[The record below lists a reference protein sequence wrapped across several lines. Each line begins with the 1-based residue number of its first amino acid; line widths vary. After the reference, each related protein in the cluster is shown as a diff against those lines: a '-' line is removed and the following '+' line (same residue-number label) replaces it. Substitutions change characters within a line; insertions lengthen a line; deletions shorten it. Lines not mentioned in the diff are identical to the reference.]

1 MKRILNILL
10 FLLAATFTLAAQPF
24 ESVTYKV
31 FNQNYPPLE
40 CVGTVK
46 VFPSGK
52 IAAERWS
59 VGYECVDRGY
69 ARYSESGAYISQLGV
84 SRARIQSGW
93 ARTEQKKGKYDYA
106 WLDEVV
112 DGIVS
117 QNVTPWMC
125 LGYGNPIYSSEVT
138 LGAKIF
144 TDEPTMKAW
153 EKYVETT
160 VARYKGKVGLW
171 EVWNEPNQKVNKDN
185 PSTYTNLLVRT
196 CEAIKRVDP
205 EARIAAFALASV
217 DARYLSHVLNDLR
230 QMGKTDLFSHVS
242 LHKYYENPDDCDYDF
257 MALRKIIHDFNPEII
272 VFQGESGC
280 PSKLEWTHALKHIQ
294 FDEYIQAKTVLRRMC
309 CDFAIGQACSVF
321 TLTDL
326 VYPDMQQSFGL
337 LRTGLDFKVKYK
349 KPSFYAVRNLVN
361 LLPDNIQ
368 PFEVEY
374 TSNTAREMKV
384 TGLKDGDKVV
394 GVMYYFSD
402 NAPVSS
408 LDWDSVTMTLKNLKI
423 KNPVFVEPITGK
435 VFNLNLYHYSPNSPD
450 TKYTNIPVWDSP
462 VMIMDKESLNL
473 LSPEAG
479 RKELEK
485 DFNTEM

>member
-1 MKRILNILL
+1 MKQLTTILSLL
-10 FLLAATFTLAAQPF
+10 LSAITLSAQPF

-40 CVGTVK
+40 CVGSIKTL
-46 VFPSGK
+46 PSGQV
-52 IAAERWS
+52 AAQRWS

-69 ARYSESGAYISQLGV
+69 AKYSESGSYISQLGV
-84 SRARIQSGW
+84 SHARIQSGW
-93 ARTEQKKGKYDYA
+93 ARTETRKGRYDYE
-106 WLDEVV
+106 WLDEIV

-117 QNVTPWMC
+117 QNVEPWIS

-144 TDEPTMKAW
+144 TDEPTLKAW

-160 VARYKGKVGLW
+160 VARYKDRVHKW

-185 PSTYTNLLVRT
+185 PSTYTILLVRT

-205 EARIAAFALASV
+205 QAQIAAFALASV
-217 DARYLSHVLNDLR
+217 DAAYLSHVLNDLKN
-230 QMGKTDLFSHVS
+230 MGKTDLFTHVS

-257 MALRKIIHDFNPEII
+257 MTLRKIVHDFNPQLV

-294 FDEYIQAKTVLRRMC
+294 FDEYIQAKTVLRRMF

-361 LLPDNIQ
+361 LLPDNIT
-368 PFEVEY
+368 PFDVEFSAN
-374 TSNTAREMKV
+374 TSREIKLK
-384 TGLKDGDKVV
+384 GLKDGDRTV
-394 GVMYYFSD
+394 GVAYYFSD
-402 NAPVSS
+402 IAPSSS
-408 LDWDSVTMTLKNLKI
+408 LDWSSVTMTLKDLKI
-423 KNPVFVEPITGK
+423 KNPVLVEPITGK

-450 TKYTNIPVWDSP
+450 TKYTNIPIWDSP
-462 VMIMDKESLNL
+462 VMIMDKTVLKMTG
-473 LSPEAG
+473 PDG
-479 RKELEK
+479 DRKNLEK

>member
-1 MKRILNILL
+1 MKRLIYTILL
-10 FLLAATFTLAAQPF
+10 SSLASGVLCAQPF

-40 CVGTVK
+40 CIGSVRVS
-46 VFPSGK
+46 PSGK
-52 IAAERWS
+52 VAAERWS

-69 ARYSESGAYISQLGV
+69 AKYSESGSYISQLGV

-106 WLDEVV
+106 WLDEIV
-112 DGIVS
+112 DGITS
-117 QNVTPWMC
+117 QNVKPWMC
-125 LGYGNPIYSSEVT
+125 LGYGNPLYSSEIT
-138 LGAKIF
+138 LGAKLF

-160 VARYKGKVGLW
+160 VARYKGKVVLW
-171 EVWNEPNQKVNKDN
+171 EVWNEPNQKVNKAN
-185 PSTYTNLLVRT
+185 PSTYTNLLVKT
-196 CEAIKRVDP
+196 CEAIRRVDP
-205 EARIAAFALASV
+205 DAQIAAFALASV
-217 DARYLSHVLNDLR
+217 DAGYLSHVLNDLKK
-230 QMGKTDLFSHVS
+230 MNKTDLFTHVS

-257 MALRKIIHDFNPEII
+257 LTLRKIIHDFNPEII

-280 PSKLEWTHALKHIQ
+280 PSKLEWTHALKHLP

-309 CDFAIGQACSVF
+309 CDFVIGQACSIF

-361 LLPDNIQ
+361 LLPDNIT
-368 PFEVEY
+368 PFNVDF
-374 TSNTAREMKV
+374 TANTAREIKV
-384 TGLKDGDKVV
+384 TGLKDGDNVV
-394 GVMYYFSD
+394 GMMYYFSD

-408 LDWDSVTMTLKNLKI
+408 LDWSAVTLTVKNLKI
-423 KNPVFVEPITGK
+423 KDPVFVEPITGK

-450 TKYTNIPVWDSP
+450 TKYTNIPIWDSP
-462 VMIMDKESLNL
+462 VMIMDKSALKMV
-473 LSPEAG
+473 SHEAD
-479 RKELEK
+479 RKALEK

>member
-1 MKRILNILL
+1 MKQLTCILSLL
-10 FLLAATFTLAAQPF
+10 LSAITLSAQPF

-31 FNQNYPPLE
+31 FHQNYPPLE
-40 CVGTVK
+40 CIGSLKTY
-46 VFPSGK
+46 PSGQVS
-52 IAAERWS
+52 AQRWS
-59 VGYECVDRGY
+59 IGYECVDRGY
-69 ARYSESGAYISQLGV
+69 AKYSESGSYISQLGV
-84 SRARIQSGW
+84 SHARIQSGW
-93 ARTEQKKGKYDYA
+93 ARTETKKGRYDYA

-117 QNVTPWMC
+117 QNVTPWIS
-125 LGYGNPIYSSEVT
+125 LGYGNPIYSSEIT

-144 TDEPTMKAW
+144 TDELTLKAW

-160 VARYKGKVGLW
+160 VSRYKDRVHKW
-171 EVWNEPNQKVNKDN
+171 EVWNEPNQKINKDN
-185 PSTYTNLLVRT
+185 PSTYTTLLVRT

-205 EARIAAFALASV
+205 DAQIAAFALASV
-217 DARYLSHVLNDLR
+217 DAVYLSHVLNDLKK
-230 QMGKTDLFSHVS
+230 MGKTDLFTHVS

-257 MALRKIIHDFNPEII
+257 MTLRKIVHDFNPELI

-294 FDEYIQAKTVLRRMC
+294 FDEFIQAKTVLRRMF
-309 CDFAIGQACSVF
+309 CDFAIGQACSIF

-361 LLPDNIQ
+361 LLPDNVT
-368 PFEVEY
+368 PFDVEF
-374 TSNTAREMKV
+374 TSNTSREIKV
-384 TGLKDGDKVV
+384 KGLMDGDKTI
-394 GVMYYFSD
+394 GVAYYFSD
-402 NAPVSS
+402 NAPSSS
-408 LDWDSVTMTLKNLKI
+408 LDWSSVTMTLKNLKI
-423 KNPVFVEPITGK
+423 KNPVLVEPITGK

-450 TKYTNIPVWDSP
+450 TKYTDIPIWDSP
-462 VMIMDKESLNL
+462 VMIMDKTALKL
-473 LSPEAG
+473 TGPAG
-479 RKELEK
+479 DRKGLEK

>member
-1 MKRILNILL
+1 MKQLTCILSLL
-10 FLLAATFTLAAQPF
+10 LGVITLSAQPF

-40 CVGTVK
+40 CVGSIRTY
-46 VFPSGK
+46 PSGQV
-52 IAAERWS
+52 AAQRWS

-69 ARYSESGAYISQLGV
+69 AKYSESGSYISQLGV
-84 SRARIQSGW
+84 SHARIQSGW
-93 ARTEQKKGKYDYA
+93 ARTEKKKGMYDYK

-117 QNVTPWMC
+117 QGVEPWMC

-144 TDEPTMKAW
+144 TDEPTLKAW
-153 EKYVETT
+153 ERYVETT
-160 VARYKGKVGLW
+160 VARYKDRVHKW
-171 EVWNEPNQKVNKDN
+171 EVWNEPNQKINKAN
-185 PSTYTNLLVRT
+185 PSTYTTLLVRT

-205 EARIAAFALASV
+205 EAQIAAFALASV
-217 DARYLSHVLNDLR
+217 DAAYLSHVLNDLK
-230 QMGKTDLFSHVS
+230 QIGKTDLFTHVS

-257 MALRKIIHDFNPEII
+257 MILREIIHDFNPQII

-294 FDEYIQAKTVLRRMC
+294 FDEYIQAKTVLRRMF
-309 CDFAIGQACSVF
+309 CDFAIGQACSIF

-361 LLPDNIQ
+361 LLPDNIT
-368 PFEVEY
+368 PFDVEFTAN
-374 TSNTAREMKV
+374 TSREIKLR
-384 TGLKDGDKVV
+384 GLKDGDRTV
-394 GVMYYFSD
+394 GVAYYFSD
-402 NAPVSS
+402 NAPSSS
-408 LDWDSVTMTLKNLKI
+408 LDWDSVTMTLKDLKI
-423 KNPVFVEPITGK
+423 KNPVLVEPITGK

-450 TKYTNIPVWDSP
+450 TKYTDIPIWDSP
-462 VMIMDKESLNL
+462 VMIMDKTALKI
-473 LSPEAG
+473 AG
-479 RKELEK
+479 PDGDRKTLEK

>member
-1 MKRILNILL
+1 MKRILSVIFFILL
-10 FLLAATFTLAAQPF
+10 TTSAFAQPF

-31 FNQNYPPLE
+31 FNQNCPPLV
-40 CVGTVK
+40 CVGSVQTR
-46 VFPSGK
+46 PSGQV
-52 IAAERWS
+52 AAERWS
-59 VGYECVDRGY
+59 VGYECVDRGM
-69 ARYSESGAYISQLGV
+69 ARYSESGSYIGQLGV
-84 SRARIQSGW
+84 GRARIQSGW

-185 PSTYTNLLVRT
+185 PSTYTQLLVRT

-205 EARIAAFALASV
+205 EAKIAAFALASV
-217 DARYLSHVLNDLR
+217 DAGYLSHVLNDLKE
-230 QMGKTDLFSHVS
+230 MGKTDLFTHVS

-257 MALRKIIHDFNPEII
+257 LTLRRIIHEFNPEII

-309 CDFAIGQACSVF
+309 CDFAIGQACSIF

-361 LLPDNIQ
+361 LLPDKIT
-368 PFEVEY
+368 PFEVQFTTN
-374 TSNTAREMKV
+374 TSREMKV
-384 TGLKDGDKVV
+384 TGLKDGDRTV
-394 GVMYYFSD
+394 GFMYNFSD

-408 LDWDSVTMTLKNLKI
+408 LEWSDVTLTVRNLKI
-423 KNPVFVEPITGK
+423 KNPVLVEPITGR
-435 VFNLNLYHYSPNSPD
+435 VFNLNLYHYSPKSPD
-450 TKYTNIPVWDSP
+450 TKYTSLPVWDSP
-462 VMIMDKESLNL
+462 VMIMDKETIDMMVPGKDMERIL
-473 LSPEAG
+473 
-479 RKELEK
+479 K

>member
-1 MKRILNILL
+1 MKRLTYILSFMLGL
-10 FLLAATFTLAAQPF
+10 TSLSAQPF

-40 CVGTVK
+40 CIGSLKTY
-46 VFPSGK
+46 PSGQVS
-52 IAAERWS
+52 AQRWS
-59 VGYECVDRGY
+59 IGYECVDRGY
-69 ARYSESGAYISQLGV
+69 AKYSESGSYISQLGV
-84 SRARIQSGW
+84 SHARIQSGW
-93 ARTEQKKGKYDYA
+93 ARTETKKGRYDYA

-117 QNVTPWMC
+117 QNVTPWIS
-125 LGYGNPIYSSEVT
+125 LGYGNPIYSSEIT

-144 TDEPTMKAW
+144 TDELTLKAW

-160 VARYKGKVGLW
+160 VSRYKDRVHKW
-171 EVWNEPNQKVNKDN
+171 EVWNEPNQKINKDN
-185 PSTYTNLLVRT
+185 PSTYTTLLVRT

-205 EARIAAFALASV
+205 DAQIAAFALASV
-217 DARYLSHVLNDLR
+217 DAAYLSHVLNDLKK
-230 QMGKTDLFSHVS
+230 MGKTDLFTHVS

-257 MALRKIIHDFNPEII
+257 MILRKMIHDFNPELI

-294 FDEYIQAKTVLRRMC
+294 FDEFIQAKTVLRRMF
-309 CDFAIGQACSVF
+309 CDFAIGQACSIF

-361 LLPDNIQ
+361 LLPDNVT
-368 PFEVEY
+368 PFDVEF
-374 TSNTAREMKV
+374 TSNTSREIKV
-384 TGLKDGDKVV
+384 KGLMDGDKII
-394 GVMYYFSD
+394 GVAYYFSD
-402 NAPVSS
+402 NAPSSS
-408 LDWDSVTMTLKNLKI
+408 LDWSSVTMTLKNLKI
-423 KNPVFVEPITGK
+423 KNPVLVEPITGK

-450 TKYTNIPVWDSP
+450 TKYTDIPIWDSP
-462 VMIMDKESLNL
+462 VMIMDKTALKL
-473 LSPEAG
+473 TGPAG
-479 RKELEK
+479 DRKGLEK

>member
-1 MKRILNILL
+1 MKTISTIIILL
-10 FLLAATFTLAAQPF
+10 LCSTILGAQPF

-40 CVGTVK
+40 CIGSVK
-46 VFPSGK
+46 TLPSGQV
-52 IAAERWS
+52 AADRWS

-69 ARYSESGAYISQLGV
+69 AKYSESGAYISQLGV
-84 SRARIQSGW
+84 AHARVQSGW
-93 ARTEQKKGKYDYA
+93 ARTETKKGKYDYA
-106 WLDEVV
+106 WLDEVI

-125 LGYGNPIYSSEVT
+125 LGYGNPIYSSELT

-144 TDEPTMKAW
+144 TDEATLKAW

-160 VARYKGKVGLW
+160 VARYKDKVGLW
-171 EVWNEPNQKVNKDN
+171 EVWNEPNQKVNKEN
-185 PSTYTNLLVRT
+185 PSTYTTLLVRT
-196 CEAIKRVDP
+196 CEAIRRVDP
-205 EARIAAFALASV
+205 DARIAAFALASV
-217 DARYLSHVLNDLR
+217 DVSYLSHVLDDLKK
-230 QMGKTDLFSHVS
+230 MGRTDLFTHVS

-257 MALRKIIHDFNPEII
+257 KTLRQVIHDFNPELI

-309 CDFAIGQACSVF
+309 CDFALGQACSVF

-361 LLPDNIQ
+361 LLPDNIT
-368 PFEVEY
+368 PFEVQFTAN
-374 TSNTAREMKV
+374 TSREMKV
-384 TGLKDGDKVV
+384 TGLKNGDRTV
-394 GVMYYFSD
+394 GFMYYFSD

-408 LDWDSVTMTLKNLKI
+408 LEWSDVTLTVRNLKI
-423 KNPVFVEPITGK
+423 KNPVLVEPITGK

-450 TKYTNIPVWDSP
+450 TKYTRIPVWDSP
-462 VMIMDKESLNL
+462 VIIMDKSELKMVIPGHDRQS
-473 LSPEAG
+473 
-479 RKELEK
+479 LEK

>member
-1 MKRILNILL
+1 MNRLIYILL
-10 FLLAATFTLAAQPF
+10 TTLSAATLSAQPF

-40 CVGTVK
+40 CIGSVYTAT
-46 VFPSGK
+46 SGK
-52 IAAERWS
+52 VAAERWS

-69 ARYSESGAYISQLGV
+69 AKYSESGSYISQLGV

-106 WLDEVV
+106 WLDEIVN
-112 DGIVS
+112 GIIS
-117 QNVTPWMC
+117 QNVKPWMC
-125 LGYGNPIYSSEVT
+125 LGYGNPVYSSEIT

-160 VARYKGKVGLW
+160 VARYKGKVVLW
-171 EVWNEPNQKVNKDN
+171 EVWNEPNQKVNKTD

-205 EARIAAFALASV
+205 EAQIAAFALASV
-217 DARYLSHVLNDLR
+217 DAGYLSHVLNDLKR
-230 QMGKTDLFSHVS
+230 MGKSNLFTHVS

-257 MALRKIIHDFNPEII
+257 MTLRKIIHEFNPEII

-280 PSKLEWTHALKHIQ
+280 PSKLEWTHALKHIE
-294 FDEYIQAKTVLRRMC
+294 FDEYIQAKTVLRRMF
-309 CDFAIGQACSVF
+309 CDFAIGQACSIF

-361 LLPDNIQ
+361 LLPDNIT
-368 PFEVEY
+368 PFDVDFTAN
-374 TSNTAREMKV
+374 TSREIKLR
-384 TGLKDGDKVV
+384 GLKDGDRTV
-394 GVMYYFSD
+394 GVAYYFSD
-402 NAPVSS
+402 NAPSSS
-408 LDWDSVTMTLKNLKI
+408 LDWSSVTMTLKDLKI
-423 KNPVFVEPITGK
+423 QNPVFVEPITGK

-462 VMIMDKESLNL
+462 VMIMDKTALKL
-473 LSPEAG
+473 TGPAG
-479 RKELEK
+479 DRKGLEK

>member
-1 MKRILNILL
+1 MKKSTCILSLL
-10 FLLAATFTLAAQPF
+10 LSAITLSAQPF
-24 ESVTYKV
+24 ESVTYKE

-52 IAAERWS
+52 VAADRWS

-117 QNVTPWMC
+117 QNVKPWMC

-171 EVWNEPNQKVNKDN
+171 EVWNEPNQKINKDN
-185 PSTYTNLLVRT
+185 PSTYTTLLVRT

-205 EARIAAFALASV
+205 DAQIAAFALASV
-217 DARYLSHVLNDLR
+217 E
-230 QMGKTDLFSHVS
+230 K
-242 LHKYYENPDDCDYDF
+242 
-257 MALRKIIHDFNPEII
+257 
-272 VFQGESGC
+272 
-280 PSKLEWTHALKHIQ
+280 
-294 FDEYIQAKTVLRRMC
+294 
-309 CDFAIGQACSVF
+309 
-321 TLTDL
+321 
-326 VYPDMQQSFGL
+326 
-337 LRTGLDFKVKYK
+337 
-349 KPSFYAVRNLVN
+349 
-361 LLPDNIQ
+361 
-368 PFEVEY
+368 
-374 TSNTAREMKV
+374 
-384 TGLKDGDKVV
+384 
-394 GVMYYFSD
+394 
-402 NAPVSS
+402 
-408 LDWDSVTMTLKNLKI
+408 
-423 KNPVFVEPITGK
+423 
-435 VFNLNLYHYSPNSPD
+435 
-450 TKYTNIPVWDSP
+450 SP
-462 VMIMDKESLNL
+462 VKVILPSETVMSEPPIFVISNFNV
-473 LSPEAG
+473 LSSP
-479 RKELEK
+479 K
-485 DFNTEM
+485 

>member
-1 MKRILNILL
+1 MKRILNILGL
-10 FLLAATFTLAAQPF
+10 SYIAALTLSAQPF

-40 CVGTVK
+40 CIGSVQTA
-46 VFPSGK
+46 PSGK
-52 IAAERWS
+52 VAAERWS

-69 ARYSESGAYISQLGV
+69 AKYSESGSYISQLGV

-106 WLDEVV
+106 WLDEIV
-112 DGIVS
+112 DGIVG
-117 QNVTPWMC
+117 QNVKPWMC
-125 LGYGNPIYSSEVT
+125 LGYGNPLYSSEIT

-160 VARYKGKVGLW
+160 VARYKGKIALW

-196 CEAIKRVDP
+196 CEAIRRVDP
-205 EARIAAFALASV
+205 DAQIAAFALASV
-217 DARYLSHVLNDLR
+217 DAGYLSHVLNDLKNL
-230 QMGKTDLFSHVS
+230 GKTDLFTHVS

-257 MALRKIIHDFNPEII
+257 MTLRKIIHDFNPEII

-280 PSKLEWTHALKHIQ
+280 PSKLEWTHALKHLQ
-294 FDEYIQAKTVLRRMC
+294 FDEFIQAKAVLRRMC
-309 CDFAIGQACSVF
+309 CDFVIGQACSIF

-361 LLPDNIQ
+361 LLPDNIT
-368 PFEVEY
+368 PFNVEF
-374 TSNTAREMKV
+374 TANTAREMKV
-384 TGLKDGDKVV
+384 TGLKDGDNVV

-402 NAPVSS
+402 NAPSSS
-408 LDWDSVTMTLKNLKI
+408 LDWSTVTLTVKNLKI

-450 TKYTNIPVWDSP
+450 TKYTNLPVWDSP
-462 VMIMDKESLNL
+462 VMIIDKSALKMQTL
-473 LSPEAG
+473 QAD
-479 RKELEK
+479 RKALEK

>member
-1 MKRILNILL
+1 MLSAI
-10 FLLAATFTLAAQPF
+10 TLSAQPF

-40 CVGTVK
+40 CVGSIKTL
-46 VFPSGK
+46 PSGQV
-52 IAAERWS
+52 AAHRWS

-69 ARYSESGAYISQLGV
+69 AKYSESGSYISQLGV
-84 SRARIQSGW
+84 SHARIQSGW

-106 WLDEVV
+106 WLDEIV

-117 QNVTPWMC
+117 QNVTPWIS

-144 TDEPTMKAW
+144 TDEPTLKAW

-160 VARYKGKVGLW
+160 VARYKDRVHKW
-171 EVWNEPNQKVNKDN
+171 EVWNEPNQKINKDN
-185 PSTYTNLLVRT
+185 PSTYTTLLVRT
-196 CEAIKRVDP
+196 CEAIRRVDP
-205 EARIAAFALASV
+205 DAQIAAFALASV
-217 DARYLSHVLNDLR
+217 DAAYLSHVLNDLKN
-230 QMGKTDLFSHVS
+230 MGKTDLFTHVS

-257 MALRKIIHDFNPEII
+257 MTLRKIVHDFNPQIV

-294 FDEYIQAKTVLRRMC
+294 FDEYIQAKTVLRRMF

-361 LLPDNIQ
+361 LLPDNIT
-368 PFEVEY
+368 PFDVEFTAN
-374 TSNTAREMKV
+374 TSREIKLK
-384 TGLKDGDKVV
+384 GLKDGDRTV
-394 GVMYYFSD
+394 GVAYYFSD
-402 NAPVSS
+402 NAPSSS
-408 LDWDSVTMTLKNLKI
+408 LDWSSVTMTLKDLKI
-423 KNPVFVEPITGK
+423 KNPVLVEPITGK

-462 VMIMDKESLNL
+462 VMIMDKTVLKMTG
-473 LSPEAG
+473 PDG
-479 RKELEK
+479 DRKNLEK

>member
-1 MKRILNILL
+1 MKQLTCILSLL
-10 FLLAATFTLAAQPF
+10 LSAITLSAQPF

-40 CVGTVK
+40 CIGSLKTY
-46 VFPSGK
+46 PSGQV
-52 IAAERWS
+52 AAQRWS

-69 ARYSESGAYISQLGV
+69 AKYSESGQYISQLGV
-84 SRARIQSGW
+84 GHARIQSGW
-93 ARTEQKKGKYDYA
+93 ARTEQKKGKYEYA
-106 WLDEVV
+106 WLDEIV

-117 QNVTPWMC
+117 QNVTPWIS
-125 LGYGNPIYSSEVT
+125 LGYGNPIYSSEIT

-144 TDEPTMKAW
+144 TDEPTLKAW

-160 VARYKGKVGLW
+160 VSRYKDRVHKW
-171 EVWNEPNQKVNKDN
+171 EVWNEPNQKINKDN
-185 PSTYTNLLVRT
+185 PSTYTTLLVRT

-205 EARIAAFALASV
+205 DAQIAAFALASV
-217 DARYLSHVLNDLR
+217 DAAYLSHVLNDLKK
-230 QMGKTDLFSHVS
+230 MGKTDLFTHVS

-257 MALRKIIHDFNPEII
+257 MILRKMIHDFNPELI

-294 FDEYIQAKTVLRRMC
+294 FDEFIQAKTVLRRMF
-309 CDFAIGQACSVF
+309 CDFAIGQSCSIF

-361 LLPDNIQ
+361 LLPDNIM
-368 PFEVEY
+368 PFDVES
-374 TSNTAREMKV
+374 TSNTSREIKV
-384 TGLKDGDKVV
+384 KGLKDGDRTI
-394 GVMYYFSD
+394 GVAYYFSD
-402 NAPVSS
+402 NAPSSS
-408 LDWDSVTMTLKNLKI
+408 LDWSSVTMTLKNLKI
-423 KNPVFVEPITGK
+423 KNPVLVEPITGK

-450 TKYTNIPVWDSP
+450 TKYTDIPIWDSP
-462 VMIMDKESLNL
+462 VMIMDKTALKL
-473 LSPEAG
+473 TGPAG
-479 RKELEK
+479 DRKGLEK

>member
-1 MKRILNILL
+1 MKQLTCILSLL
-10 FLLAATFTLAAQPF
+10 LSAITLSAQPF

-40 CVGTVK
+40 CVGSIKTL
-46 VFPSGK
+46 PSGQV
-52 IAAERWS
+52 AAQRWS

-69 ARYSESGAYISQLGV
+69 AKYSESGSYISQLGV
-84 SRARIQSGW
+84 SHARIQSGW
-93 ARTEQKKGKYDYA
+93 ARTETRKGKYDYE
-106 WLDEVV
+106 WLDEIV

-117 QNVTPWMC
+117 QNVEPWMS
-125 LGYGNPIYSSEVT
+125 LGYGNPIYSSEIT

-144 TDEPTMKAW
+144 TDEHTLKAW

-160 VARYKGKVGLW
+160 VSRYKDRVHKW
-171 EVWNEPNQKVNKDN
+171 EVWNEPNQKINKAN
-185 PSTYTNLLVRT
+185 PSTYTTLLVRT
-196 CEAIKRVDP
+196 CEAIRRVDP
-205 EARIAAFALASV
+205 EAQIAAFALASV
-217 DARYLSHVLNDLR
+217 DAAYLSHVLNDLKE
-230 QMGKTDLFSHVS
+230 MGKTDLFTHVS

-257 MALRKIIHDFNPEII
+257 MTLRKIVHDFNPELI

-294 FDEYIQAKTVLRRMC
+294 FDEFIQAKTVLRRMF
-309 CDFAIGQACSVF
+309 CDFAIGQSCSIF

-361 LLPDNIQ
+361 LLPDNVT
-368 PFEVEY
+368 PFDVEF
-374 TSNTAREMKV
+374 TSNTSREIKV
-384 TGLKDGDKVV
+384 KGLMDGDKTI
-394 GVMYYFSD
+394 GVAYYFSD
-402 NAPVSS
+402 NAPSSS
-408 LDWDSVTMTLKNLKI
+408 LDWSSVTMTLKNLKI
-423 KNPVFVEPITGK
+423 KNPVLVEPITGK

-450 TKYTNIPVWDSP
+450 TKYTDIPIWDSP
-462 VMIMDKESLNL
+462 VMIMDKTALKL
-473 LSPEAG
+473 VGPDG
-479 RKELEK
+479 DRKSLEK

>member
-1 MKRILNILL
+1 MKQLSCILSLL
-10 FLLAATFTLAAQPF
+10 LSAITLSAQPF

-31 FNQNYPPLE
+31 FNQNYPSLE
-40 CVGTVK
+40 CIGSIKTL
-46 VFPSGK
+46 PSGQV
-52 IAAERWS
+52 AAQRWS

-69 ARYSESGAYISQLGV
+69 AKYSESGSYISQLGV
-84 SRARIQSGW
+84 SHARIQSGW

-106 WLDEVV
+106 WLDEIV

-117 QNVTPWMC
+117 QNVEPWIS

-144 TDEPTMKAW
+144 TDEPTLQAW

-160 VARYKGKVGLW
+160 VARYKDRVHKW

-185 PSTYTNLLVRT
+185 PSTYTTLLVRT

-205 EARIAAFALASV
+205 QAQIAAFALASV
-217 DARYLSHVLNDLR
+217 DAAYLSHVLNDLKN
-230 QMGKTDLFSHVS
+230 MGKTDLFTHVS

-257 MALRKIIHDFNPEII
+257 MILRKIIHDFNPQLV

-294 FDEYIQAKTVLRRMC
+294 FDEYIQAKTVLRRMF
-309 CDFAIGQACSVF
+309 CDFAIGQACSIF

-349 KPSFYAVRNLVN
+349 KPSFYAVRTLVN
-361 LLPDNIQ
+361 LLHDNITT
-368 PFEVEY
+368 FDVEFSAN
-374 TSNTAREMKV
+374 TSREIKLK
-384 TGLKDGDKVV
+384 GLKDGDRTV
-394 GVMYYFSD
+394 GVAYYFSD
-402 NAPVSS
+402 NAPSSS
-408 LDWDSVTMTLKNLKI
+408 LDWSSVTMTLKDLKI
-423 KNPVFVEPITGK
+423 QNPVFVEPITGK

-462 VMIMDKESLNL
+462 VMIMDKTALNMS
-473 LSPEAG
+473 SPDG
-479 RKELEK
+479 DRKNLEK

>member
-1 MKRILNILL
+1 MKRFTCIVLSILGMV
-10 FLLAATFTLAAQPF
+10 TMSAQPF

-40 CVGTVK
+40 CIGAIRTY
-46 VFPSGK
+46 PSGK
-52 IAAERWS
+52 VAAERWS
-59 VGYECVDRGY
+59 VGYECVDRGM
-69 ARYSESGAYISQLGV
+69 AKYSESGSYISQLGV
-84 SRARIQSGW
+84 GHARIQSGW

-117 QNVTPWMC
+117 QNVAPWMC
-125 LGYGNPIYSSEVT
+125 LGYGNPIYSSELT

-153 EKYVETT
+153 ERYVETT

-171 EVWNEPNQKVNKDN
+171 EVWNEPNQKVNKDT

-196 CEAIKRVDP
+196 CEAIRRVDP
-205 EARIAAFALASV
+205 DARIAAFALASV
-217 DARYLSHVLNDLR
+217 DAEYMSHVLNDLKR
-230 QMGKTDLFSHVS
+230 MGKTDIFTHVS

-257 MALRKIIHDFNPEII
+257 LTLRRIIHEFNPEII

-309 CDFAIGQACSVF
+309 CDFAIGQACSIF

-361 LLPDNIQ
+361 LLPDNIT
-368 PFEVEY
+368 PFEVQFTAN
-374 TSNTAREMKV
+374 TSREMKV
-384 TGLKDGDKVV
+384 TGLKDGDRTV
-394 GVMYYFSD
+394 GFMYYFSD

-408 LDWDSVTMTLKNLKI
+408 LEWSDVTLTVRNLKI
-423 KNPVFVEPITGK
+423 KNPVLVEPITGR

-450 TKYTNIPVWDSP
+450 TKYTRLPVWDSP
-462 VMIMDKESLNL
+462 VMIMDRESLDMIVPGKDMEGIL
-473 LSPEAG
+473 
-479 RKELEK
+479 K

>member
-1 MKRILNILL
+1 MQRKLSVIFFILL
-10 FLLAATFTLAAQPF
+10 TTSAFAQPF

-31 FNQNYPPLE
+31 FNQNCPPLE
-40 CVGTVK
+40 CVGSVQTR
-46 VFPSGK
+46 PSGQV
-52 IAAERWS
+52 AAERWS
-59 VGYECVDRGY
+59 VGYECVDRGM
-69 ARYSESGAYISQLGV
+69 ARYSESGSYIGQLGV
-84 SRARIQSGW
+84 GRARIQSGW

-185 PSTYTNLLVRT
+185 PSTYTQLLVRT

-205 EARIAAFALASV
+205 EAKIAAFALASV
-217 DARYLSHVLNDLR
+217 DAGYLSHVLNDLKE
-230 QMGKTDLFSHVS
+230 MGKTDLFTHVS

-257 MALRKIIHDFNPEII
+257 LTLRKIIRDFNPEII

-280 PSKLEWTHALKHIQ
+280 PSKLEWTHALKHIE

-309 CDFAIGQACSVF
+309 CDFIIGQSCSIF

-337 LRTGLDFKVKYK
+337 LRTGLDYKVKYK

-361 LLPDNIQ
+361 LLPDNIT
-368 PFEVEY
+368 PFEVEF

-384 TGLKDGDKVV
+384 AGLKDGDRTV
-394 GVMYYFSD
+394 GVLYYFSD
-402 NAPVSS
+402 NAATSS
-408 LDWDSVTMTLKNLKI
+408 LDWSSVTMTLKNIKI

-462 VMIMDKESLNL
+462 VMIMDKSAIMLV
-473 LSPEAG
+473 SPDTD
-479 RKELEK
+479 RKSLEK